1 MPLLLILGYVW
12 PEPNS
17 SAAGWRM
24 LSLIQLFRQNQW
36 QIIFACPAELSV
48 HRFDLT
54 SWGIEEVQIELNSSV
69 FDEQLSKWQPDIVLF
84 DRFMLEEQFGWRV
97 DELCPQAL
105 KLLDSEDLHCLRSAR
120 QQAFKQQRALTKAD
134 LRSELAQR
142 EIAAILRSDLT
153 LTISE
158 YEMALLQEEYA
169 VPATQLLYA
178 PFLVNAEQKRPPV
191 TFAERQHC
199 CFIGNFRHEPN
210 WQAVLQLRRIWPQ
223 IRKQLPEVEL
233 HIYGAYPPPK
243 ATALHDKKLGF
254 LIKGWAEDSLQVLG
268 QSRLCLAPIPFGA
281 GLKGKFIDAMLTG
294 TPSITT
300 SVGAEAMTEPD
311 TGHWCG
317 IIADSDEALISAT
330 VTLYQDAERWLHAQQ
345 IGDNILQQRF
355 LAKHWQPLIWQ
366 QITQV
371 QQNLAA
377 HRLQHFTGS
386 MLKHHHQRSTKFMAQ
401 WIEAKNKLAVQSTQ
415 TEEPQHD

>member
-24 LSLIQLFRQNQW
+24 LSLIQIFREKQW
-36 QIIFACPAELSV
+36 RIIFASPAELSV

-54 SWGIEEVQIELNSSV
+54 SWGVDEVQIELNSSS
-69 FDEQLSKWQPDIVLF
+69 FDEQLASWQPDVVLF

-97 DELCPQAL
+97 DEMCPNAL
-105 KLLDSEDLHCLRSAR
+105 KLLDSEDLHCLRAAR
-120 QQAFKQQRALTKAD
+120 HQAFKQQRAVTRAD

-142 EIAAILRSDLT
+142 EIAAILRCDLT

-158 YEMALLQEEYA
+158 YEMALLQDEYS
-169 VPATQLLYA
+169 VPASQLLYV
-178 PFLVNAEQKRPPV
+178 PFLIEIDETLPRVE
-191 TFAERQHC
+191 FASRQHC

-243 ATALHDKKLGF
+243 ATALHDVKLGF
-254 LIKGWAEDSLQVLG
+254 LVKGWADDSRQVLA

-294 TPSITT
+294 TPSVTT
-300 SVGAEAMTEPD
+300 AIGAEAMTEPQ
-311 TGHWCG
+311 TGQWCG
-317 IIADSDEALISAT
+317 IVAETDAEIIAAT
-330 VTLYQDAERWLHAQQ
+330 VQLYQHADLWHQAQQ
-345 IGDNILQQRF
+345 CGDAILQKRF
-355 LAKHWQPLIWQ
+355 AKSAWLPMIWQ
-366 QITQV
+366 RMEQV
-371 QQNLAA
+371 RQELQA
-377 HRLQHFTGS
+377 HRLQNFTGS
-386 MLKHHHQRSTKFMAQ
+386 MLKHHHHRSTKFMAQ
-401 WIEAKNKLAVQSTQ
+401 WIEAKNKLAQQV
-415 TEEPQHD
+415 TEEQAND

>member
-24 LSLIQLFRQNQW
+24 LSLIQIFREKQW
-36 QIIFACPAELSV
+36 RIIFASPAELSV

-54 SWGIEEVQIELNSSV
+54 SWGVDEVQIELNSSS
-69 FDEQLSKWQPDIVLF
+69 FDEQLASWQPDVVLF

-97 DELCPQAL
+97 DEICPNAL
-105 KLLDSEDLHCLRSAR
+105 KLLDSEDLHCLRAAR
-120 QQAFKQQRALTKAD
+120 HQAFKQQRAVTRAD

-142 EIAAILRSDLT
+142 EIAAILRCDLT

-158 YEMALLQEEYA
+158 YEMALLQDEYS
-169 VPATQLLYA
+169 VPASQLLYV
-178 PFLVNAEQKRPPV
+178 PFLIEIDETLPRVE
-191 TFAERQHC
+191 FASRQHC

-223 IRKQLPEVEL
+223 IRKQLPGVEL

-243 ATALHDKKLGF
+243 ATALHDVKLGF
-254 LIKGWAEDSLQVLG
+254 LIKGWADDSRQVLA

-294 TPSITT
+294 TPSVTT
-300 SVGAEAMTEPD
+300 AIGAEAMTEPQ
-311 TGHWCG
+311 TGQWCG
-317 IIADSDEALISAT
+317 VVAETDAELIAAT
-330 VTLYQDAERWLHAQQ
+330 VQLYQHADLWHQAQQ
-345 IGDNILQQRF
+345 CGDAILQKRF
-355 LAKHWQPLIWQ
+355 AKSALLPMIWQ
-366 QITQV
+366 RMEQV
-371 QQNLAA
+371 RQELQAN
-377 HRLQHFTGS
+377 RLQNFTGS
-386 MLKHHHQRSTKFMAQ
+386 MLKHHHHRSTKFMAQ
-401 WIEAKNKLAVQSTQ
+401 WIEAKNKLAQQV
-415 TEEPQHD
+415 TEEQAND

>member
-24 LSLIQLFRQNQW
+24 LSLIQIFREKQW
-36 QIIFACPAELSV
+36 RIIFASPAELSV

-54 SWGIEEVQIELNSSV
+54 SWGVDEVQIELNSSS
-69 FDEQLSKWQPDIVLF
+69 FDEQLASWQPDVVLF

-97 DELCPQAL
+97 DEICPNAL
-105 KLLDSEDLHCLRSAR
+105 KLLDSEDLHCLRAAR
-120 QQAFKQQRALTKAD
+120 HQAFKQQRAVTRAD

-142 EIAAILRSDLT
+142 EIAAILRCDLT

-158 YEMALLQEEYA
+158 YEMALLQDEYS
-169 VPATQLLYA
+169 VPASQLLYV
-178 PFLVNAEQKRPPV
+178 PFLIEIDETLPRVE
-191 TFAERQHC
+191 FASRQHC

-243 ATALHDKKLGF
+243 ATELHDVKLGF
-254 LIKGWAEDSLQVLG
+254 LVKGWADDSRQVLA

-294 TPSITT
+294 TPSVTT
-300 SVGAEAMTEPD
+300 AIGAEAMTEPQ
-311 TGHWCG
+311 TGQWCG
-317 IIADSDEALISAT
+317 VVAETDAELIAAT
-330 VTLYQDAERWLHAQQ
+330 VQLYQQAELWHQAQQ
-345 IGDNILQQRF
+345 CGDAILQKRF
-355 LAKHWQPLIWQ
+355 AKSAWLPMIWQ
-366 QITQV
+366 RMEQV
-371 QQNLAA
+371 RQELQA
-377 HRLQHFTGS
+377 HRLQNFTGS
-386 MLKHHHQRSTKFMAQ
+386 MLKHHHHRSTKFMAQ
-401 WIEAKNKLAVQSTQ
+401 WIEAKNKLAQQV
-415 TEEPQHD
+415 TEEQAND

>member
-24 LSLIQLFRQNQW
+24 LSLIQIFREQQW
-36 QIIFACPAELSV
+36 RIVFASPAELSV

-54 SWGIEEVQIELNSSV
+54 SWGIEEVQIELNSSS
-69 FDEQLSKWQPDIVLF
+69 FDAQLASWQPDAVLF

-97 DELCPQAL
+97 DEICPNAV
-105 KLLDSEDLHCLRSAR
+105 KLLDSEDLHCLRAAR
-120 QQAFKQQRALTKAD
+120 HQAFKQQRAVTRAD

-142 EIAAILRSDLT
+142 EIAAILRCDLT

-158 YEMALLQEEYA
+158 YEMALLQDEYS
-169 VPATQLLYA
+169 VPASQLLYV
-178 PFLVNAEQKRPPV
+178 PFLIEIDETLPRVE
-191 TFAERQHC
+191 FALRQHC

-223 IRKQLPEVEL
+223 IRKQLPGVEL

-243 ATALHDKKLGF
+243 ASELHDVKLGF
-254 LIKGWAEDSLQVLG
+254 LVKGWADDSLQVLA

-294 TPSITT
+294 TPSVTT
-300 SVGAEAMTEPD
+300 AIGAEAMTEPQ
-311 TGHWCG
+311 TGQWCG
-317 IIADSDEALISAT
+317 VVAETDAELIAAT
-330 VTLYQDAERWLHAQQ
+330 VQLYQQADLWHQAQQ
-345 IGDNILQQRF
+345 CGDAILQNRF
-355 LAKHWQPLIWQ
+355 AKSALLPMIWQ
-366 QITQV
+366 RMEQV
-371 QQNLAA
+371 RQELVA
-377 HRLQHFTGS
+377 HRLQHFLGS

-401 WIEAKNKLAVQSTQ
+401 WIEAKNKLAQQV
-415 TEEPQHD
+415 TEEQAND

>member
-24 LSLIQLFRQNQW
+24 LSLIQIFREKQW
-36 QIIFACPAELSV
+36 RIIFASPAELSV

-54 SWGIEEVQIELNSSV
+54 SWGVDEVQIELNSSS
-69 FDEQLSKWQPDIVLF
+69 FDEQLASWQPDVVLF

-97 DELCPQAL
+97 DEMCPTAL
-105 KLLDSEDLHCLRSAR
+105 KLLDSEDLHCLRAAR
-120 QQAFKQQRALTKAD
+120 HQAFKQQRAVTRAD

-142 EIAAILRSDLT
+142 EIAAILRCDLT

-158 YEMALLQEEYA
+158 YEMALLQDEYS
-169 VPATQLLYA
+169 VPASQLLYV
-178 PFLVNAEQKRPPV
+178 PFLIEIDETLPRVE
-191 TFAERQHC
+191 FASRQHC

-243 ATALHDKKLGF
+243 ATALHDVKLGF
-254 LIKGWAEDSLQVLG
+254 LVKGWADDSRQVLA

-294 TPSITT
+294 TPSVTT
-300 SVGAEAMTEPD
+300 AIGAEAMTEPQ
-311 TGHWCG
+311 TGQWCG
-317 IIADSDEALISAT
+317 VVAETDAELIAAT
-330 VTLYQDAERWLHAQQ
+330 VQLYQQAELWHQAQQ
-345 IGDNILQQRF
+345 CGDAILQKRF
-355 LAKHWQPLIWQ
+355 AKSAWLPMIWQ
-366 QITQV
+366 RMEQV
-371 QQNLAA
+371 RQELQA
-377 HRLQHFTGS
+377 HRLQNFTGS
-386 MLKHHHQRSTKFMAQ
+386 MLKHHHHRSTKFMAQ
-401 WIEAKNKLAVQSTQ
+401 WIEAKNKLAQQV
-415 TEEPQHD
+415 TEEQAND